1 MTNHHIRIL
10 RDTALHAAQTI
21 LGVAHEHHAVASN
34 HNLIHHD
41 RAHELVKQ
49 GHAEWV
55 GVAASAAPAHEAFPH
70 HYRRHAEEHAD
81 MLSRHASEHREMRE
95 RHEAEHNAAIA
106 AMGGVAAVTG
116 F

>member
-1 MTNHHIRIL
+1 MTSHHIRIL
-10 RDTALHAAQTI
+10 HDTALHAAQTI
-21 LGVAHEHHAVASN
+21 LGVSYDHGHVASN

-41 RAHELVKQ
+41 HAHELIKQ

-55 GVAASAAPAHEAFPH
+55 GVAASTPPAHERLH
-70 HYRRHAEEHAD
+70 DRHAGEHAD

-116 F
+116 L